1 MDRFSLEGLVDTIK
15 VCASILHIN
24 IQHCTFWSLFELRIF
39 TFESRLGLISGLRDQ
54 RHLLCQI
61 ILRESFPMVI
71 ARRICLRVY
80 ENAMKQNHWL
90 DKVISSF
97 AGLKIWQRR
106 KRWSRITPSLNISNV
121 LMRRNDKHCGLL
133 AFKFSALITLE
144 GLMLLIEVQCD
155 HCNFRFLLEHISAV
169 YKDTKW
175 WGLEKVCVW
184 SWPRL

>member
-1 MDRFSLEGLVDTIK
+1 M
-15 VCASILHIN
+15 
-24 IQHCTFWSLFELRIF
+24 
-39 TFESRLGLISGLRDQ
+39 
-54 RHLLCQI
+54 
-61 ILRESFPMVI
+61 

-80 ENAMKQNHWL
+80 ENAMKRNHWL

-133 AFKFSALITLE
+133 TFKFSALITLE
-144 GLMLLIEVQCD
+144 GLMLLIEAWCD

-169 YKDTKW
+169 YKDPKW
-175 WGLEKVCVW
+175 WSLEKVYVW
-184 SWPRL
+184 SWPRLYDLHETTSLLRNTLAVSSWQSNLFYRFSEVISLQSN